1 MYAMF
6 ILIISGCN
14 WMWACCHFERLSVL
28 RIPSSLGVDRQDDQW
43 RGVNENGVP
52 TLDMPRLRSQR
63 TQSNLGIG
71 CYDSVVTHECYHKR
85 PHPFFSTKKP
95 SLDRQLDRITA
106 YQGSVLWSKFSDR
119 CLPATTAS
127 YILSRNSP
135 RGLFLDSIYR
145 TTTIPL
151 TWFLFF
157 GCIFSCLCL
166 QVWCWH
172 SKRLL
177 CISCRCRFFV
187 ALFAIS
193 VFMANVHVMLLSAIR
208 SIFLL
213 WILRFSGLKVTAPP
227 GGYSWI

>member
-1 MYAMF
+1 MAW
-6 ILIISGCN
+6 G
-14 WMWACCHFERLSVL
+14 ERE
-28 RIPSSLGVDRQDDQW
+28 R
-43 RGVNENGVP
+43 
-52 TLDMPRLRSQR
+52 
-63 TQSNLGIG
+63 
-71 CYDSVVTHECYHKR
+71 R
-85 PHPFFSTKKP
+85 PHTRHAQTAFATYLEQSRHQMLRQRRDSWMLPQKTSPLFLYICPTKKP

-119 CLPATTAS
+119 CLPSTTAS

-172 SKRLL
+172 FKRLL
-177 CISCRCRFFV
+177 CISCRCRFFL

-193 VFMANVHVMLLSAIR
+193 VFMLNVHVMLLSTIR

-213 WILRFSGLKVTAPP
+213 WILRFSGLKVIAPP